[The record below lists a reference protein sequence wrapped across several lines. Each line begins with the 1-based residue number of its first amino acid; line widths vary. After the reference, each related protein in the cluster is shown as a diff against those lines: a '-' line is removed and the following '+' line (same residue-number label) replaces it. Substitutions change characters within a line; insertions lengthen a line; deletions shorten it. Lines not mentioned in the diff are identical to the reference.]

1 MSKLFAFE
9 NADVVGDEVELE
21 TPVEAGEVADV
32 EVDVM
37 EEGGEIDEQAEAI
50 VEGVEASD
58 QMEEVEALVEQAAE
72 EGEGLD
78 PVAAEAIRIAV
89 EAICARVG
97 ANPKSMYALY
107 ATENFQSASSRKANT
122 RFALEGVGEFLKD
135 LWKKIK
141 TALTNLWAKAQAF
154 WDKHVSSL
162 GRIKKALESMKTKVN
177 ASSGKLEG
185 KAYLEEAPG
194 ALSDALGGGE
204 ISASSFNSIIEAH
217 KKLLDSS
224 DDVVSYTKAL
234 NEASTETVSNPG
246 KEAKAFAESFDD
258 KKISGLIGGLTWSTE
273 IEIDFEAGT
282 VNYETVRE
290 YADKGEK
297 GGVQLADKAAVKSLI
312 DKVLS
317 LINDNIKAKEK
328 NAKLQEAFKK
338 FSMTVEKAINAS
350 VSDSKTAEE
359 AKTMR
364 KAMKIVYKINAKT
377 PSINNECL
385 ALNVRL
391 SKTVLSYA
399 GLCLKNY
406 K

>member
-21 TPVEAGEVADV
+21 TPVEVGEVADV
-32 EVDVM
+32 EVDVQ
-37 EEGGEIDEQAEAI
+37 EEAGEIDEQANAI
-50 VEGVEASD
+50 VEGVDAGD
-58 QMEEVEALVEQAAE
+58 QMEQVEELVEQAAE

-78 PVAAEAIRIAV
+78 PVAAEAVRIAV

-141 TALTNLWAKAQAF
+141 TALTNLWTKAQAF
-154 WDKHVSSL
+154 WDKHISSL
-162 GRIKKALESMKTKVN
+162 GRVKKALESMKAKVS

-217 KKLLDSS
+217 KKLLDTS
-224 DDVVSYTKAL
+224 DEVVSYTKVL
-234 NEASTETVSNPG
+234 NDSAAETISKPG
-246 KEAKAFAESFDD
+246 KEAKGLAESFES
-258 KKISGLIGGLTWSTE
+258 KKIPGLIGGLTWGTE

-282 VNYETVRE
+282 VSYETTRE
-290 YADKGEK
+290 YAEK
-297 GGVQLADKAAVKSLI
+297 GDKDGVQLADKAAVKSLI

-317 LINDNIKAKEK
+317 VINDNIKAKEK
-328 NAKLQEAFKK
+328 NAKLQEAFKNL
-338 FSMTVEKAINAS
+338 STAIEKAINAS
-350 VSDSKTAEE
+350 VSDSKSAEA

-364 KAMKIVYKINAKT
+364 KSMKIVYKINAKT

-399 GLCLKNY
+399 SLCLKNY